1 MQSVM
6 VCMNVLVLL
15 FVAAVGLWAGF
26 AHGWKG
32 YEQSEGYST
41 ISLSL
46 FPGQPTRVQIVELSF
61 IQWGFRRELVPYIFP
76 FLALHTKSNEFSPLE
91 VHASR

>member
-1 MQSVM
+1 MWWEWQSARVQSVM
-6 VCMNVLVLL
+6 VCVNVLVLL

-41 ISLSL
+41 ISLSFQVNL
-46 FPGQPTRVQIVELSF
+46 QE
-61 IQWGFRRELVPYIFP
+61 FR
-76 FLALHTKSNEFSPLE
+76 
-91 VHASR
+91 